1 MRGTPRNPMTRDEM
15 VAKARDLVMPV
26 LGHDTSERLIET
38 VYAIETGADVRSL
51 RPLQQ
56 RR

>member
-26 LGHDTSERLIET
+26 LGHDTSEHLIET

-51 RPLQQ
+51 RRRQ
-56 RR
+56 RRR